1 MTGILITDI
10 QDQIQADKIVSF
22 IQDNYPDFKINFDF
36 NETGLTFPCGHTILR
51 VESDTIKSDEVIT
64 TVKKLGFNCGI
75 LEDKIYA

>member
-1 MTGILITDI
+1 MTGIFITDI

-51 VESDTIKSDEVIT
+51 VEGDKINAGEIIV
-64 TVKKLGFNCGI
+64 TVSKLGFNCEI
-75 LEDKIYA
+75 LEDKICV